1 MNRLVVNAFVGL
13 AFLGCHLV
21 SHAERYALVPDQV
34 IDENGRTWDYSR
46 CNKGLK
52 RFNNVSSDYIDTLD
66 VEFRKLIAKKITTNP
81 PRGKTVK

>member
-1 MNRLVVNAFVGL
+1 MKRLINKIATRRFILDVANEQ
-13 AFLGCHLV
+13 C
-21 SHAERYALVPDQV
+21 SMDTMPDQV